1 MSVARSVT
9 IVVGLLLLLTWLSW
23 RAINPHAE
31 QFDRALDELD
41 HLGLVQDTLYR
52 DLLATRI
59 GLLRNYDPLVNEMN
73 ALRHSVAHLQE
84 IGAFDGQTGDAIS
97 HLSTSIDREEQL
109 VESFKRENA
118 VLRNSLSFFARFATR
133 SESRELDVAIGAA
146 AAAILHLSL
155 DTSSDA
161 IAQAAM
167 RLEDLK
173 REAERTGQSVAVQP
187 LLAHGSLL
195 HRLLPSVDTSLKE
208 AMVLAQ
214 KADLNTLRRLIQL
227 RQLSSRN
234 EARSYRALL
243 YITSLVL
250 LGFLVQLGVRLKT
263 LVDDLHRRV
272 TLEHLLADVSM
283 QFVNAEP
290 DGIDTQIQHAIA
302 VFARHVG
309 CDRAY
314 LVVPGSSAN
323 PYLWRRTDA
332 PFPPGWPEAAPEIAV
347 QMRDGDDRAISV
359 RQVSR
364 LPAGRS
370 KSLLEALGISGW
382 ACATGIDRDGRLIAL
397 GLEVLSQEGSLL
409 KSGELV
415 LLRMLLDIF
424 IHAIDRRSVE
434 EERVRLHRRV
444 QHASRMEK
452 IGTFTSGIAH
462 NFNNILGGILGH
474 AEMMEEQIGGQADK
488 AHHLSG
494 MRRSAE
500 RGRDLISQILVFG
513 RYREIRR
520 VPVSIVDLIEETI
533 SLLQLS
539 LATGV
544 ELKMTSSAGDA
555 IVNGEA
561 AQLQQVLMNLCR
573 NAASAMAG
581 TGRIQVDVELRQ
593 LARAS
598 SLSHD
603 EIESGDYV
611 RISVVDA
618 GVGMDRTVLDR
629 IFEPFFTTK
638 PDGNGLGLAT
648 VREIVREHGGGI
660 NVESLPSEGSR
671 FDVWLPAGV
680 STAPP
685 ATSPKERLK
694 ARSRGQGEVVMVVGP
709 DKDRLLGDEE
719 KLAAL
724 GYEAVGFLTAEAAV
738 QACEACP
745 DRFDFVVVGQLGSLD
760 HSLQVANDLHV
771 ALPAT
776 PIIVAARS
784 SSDIDPDK
792 LVAAGISD
800 VVRWPMLTG
809 EIAAALSQFSNAGGP
824 AGPVGRT
831 SAPRSAIGP
840 SLEAE

>member
-31 QFDRALDELD
+31 QFDRGLDELD
-41 HLGLVQDTLYR
+41 HLGLVQDALYR

-59 GLLRNYDPLVNEMN
+59 GLLRNYDSLVSEMN
-73 ALRHSVAHLQE
+73 ALRYSVAHLQE
-84 IGAFDGQTGDAIS
+84 IGSSDGQTGEAIS
-97 HLSTSIDREEQL
+97 RVRASIDREEQL

-118 VLRNSLSFFARFATR
+118 VLRNSLSFFARFETR
-133 SESRELDVAIGAA
+133 SDSRELDVAIGAA
-146 AAAILHLSL
+146 ATAILHLTL
-155 DTSSDA
+155 DTSPDA
-161 IAQAAM
+161 ITQAAM

-173 REAERTGQSVAVQP
+173 RQAERSGQSVAVQP

-214 KADLNTLRRLIQL
+214 KTDLSTLRRLIQL

-243 YITSLVL
+243 YTTSLVL
-250 LGFLVQLGVRLKT
+250 LTFLVQLGVRLKA
-263 LVDDLHRRV
+263 LVGDLHRRV
-272 TLEHLLADVSM
+272 ALEHLLADISM

-290 DGIDTQIQHAIA
+290 DGSDTLIQRAI
-302 VFARHVG
+302 VEFARHVG
-309 CDRAY
+309 CHRAY
-314 LVVPGSSAN
+314 LVVPGSTAN
-323 PYLWRRTDA
+323 PYLWQRTDA
-332 PFPPGWPEAAPEIAV
+332 PFPPGWPEAAPELAI
-347 QMRDGDDRAISV
+347 QMRDGEDRAISV

-364 LPAGRS
+364 LPAGRC

-382 ACATGIDRDGRLIAL
+382 TCATGIDRNGRLIAL
-397 GLEVLSQEGSLL
+397 GLEVVSQEGSLL

-415 LLRMLLDIF
+415 LLRMLLDIL

-474 AEMMEEQIGGQADK
+474 AEMMEELIGGRGDK
-488 AHHLSG
+488 VRHLSG
-494 MRRSAE
+494 IRRSAE
-500 RGRDLISQILVFG
+500 RGRDLIGQMLVFG

-520 VPVSIVDLIEETI
+520 LPVSIVDLVGETI
-533 SLLQLS
+533 SLLQVS
-539 LATGV
+539 LAIGI
-544 ELKMTSSAGDA
+544 ELEMRSVAGDA

-573 NAASAMAG
+573 NAASAMGG
-581 TGRIQVDVELRQ
+581 TGRIQVDVELLQ
-593 LARAS
+593 IARAS

-618 GVGMDRTVLDR
+618 GVGMDGTVLDR

-660 NVESLPSEGSR
+660 NVESLPGEGSR
-671 FDVWLPAGV
+671 FEVWLPASV
-680 STAPP
+680 STAAAAP
-685 ATSPKERLK
+685 SPKERLK
-694 ARSRGQGEVVMVVGP
+694 AHIPGQGEVVMLVGP
-709 DKDRLLGDEE
+709 DKDRLLGEEE

-724 GYEAVGFLTAEAAV
+724 GYEAVGFSTAEAAI
-738 QACEACP
+738 QASEACP

-760 HSLQVANDLHV
+760 YSLEVANDLHE

-792 LVAAGISD
+792 LLAAGISD
-800 VVRWPMLTG
+800 VVRWPILTE
-809 EIAAALSQFSNAGGP
+809 EIAASLSQFSNASGP
-824 AGPVGRT
+824 TGPVGRT
-831 SAPRSAIGP
+831 SAPRSAIRP
-840 SLEAE
+840 TLNAE